1 MLDRIRAL
9 LSDPYL
15 RLTLLLLT
23 LNVLV
28 WATLLKVSY

>member
-9 LSDPYL
+9 LSDPYF
-15 RLTLLLLT
+15 RLTLLLLA

-28 WATLLKVSY
+28 WEILLKLL